1 MPDVSTAEVE
11 LLDPTGDPVVV
22 PRILPVLPVRDVV
35 VFPGVTIPLTI
46 GRQRSVAAL
55 EEADQDGF
63 LLVVTQLD
71 AATEDPTPADLH
83 STGTVVK
90 VLRAV
95 EAQRAGR
102 QALVVGIARVE
113 LGKVCAS
120 DPALKMD
127 FEPIPEFDQM
137 IVSHN

>member
-1 MPDVSTAEVE
+1 M
-11 LLDPTGDPVVV
+11 V

-55 EEADQDGF
+55 EEADRDGF

-71 AATEDPTPADLH
+71 AATEDPTPVDLY

-102 QALVVGIARVE
+102 QALVVGIARAK
-113 LGKVCAS
+113 LGQVCAS
-120 DPALKMD
+120 DP
-127 FEPIPEFDQM
+127 
-137 IVSHN
+137 